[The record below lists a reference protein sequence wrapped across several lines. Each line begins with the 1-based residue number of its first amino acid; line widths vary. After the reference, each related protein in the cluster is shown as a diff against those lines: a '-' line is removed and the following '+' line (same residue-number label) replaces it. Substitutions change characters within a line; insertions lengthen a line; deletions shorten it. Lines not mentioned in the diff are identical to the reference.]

1 MVIRIIF
8 IFQLARQNRFIV
20 YPLKSSLRD
29 DLTPGK
35 TVDKKYFFHAWYPLC
50 SYDEMILLNLLRGK
64 GVARAGRVIRK
75 TGADS
80 STVMNRQT
88 GIFYPAIIAYEN
100 EKLC

>member
-1 MVIRIIF
+1 
-8 IFQLARQNRFIV
+8 
-20 YPLKSSLRD
+20 
-29 DLTPGK
+29 
-35 TVDKKYFFHAWYPLC
+35 
-50 SYDEMILLNLLRGK
+50 MILLNLLRGK